1 MDIIQAIVYGAVQG
15 FTEFLPI
22 SSTAHLILLP
32 WFMGWN
38 DPGLAFDVALHLG
51 TLVALLVY
59 FRSDW
64 IALTRSSFDLLRGR
78 TRTSDPNAR
87 MVLFIVVATIPGAL
101 AGLFFEDIIEGAL
114 RSPAVISFTLIALA
128 LVLVAAERKGSR
140 QKSLDGI
147 SWLDAITVGIAQ
159 AVALIPGV
167 SRSGVTIT
175 AGLFRGMKREAAARF
190 SFLLSTPII
199 AGAVA
204 KQLLDIASLGL
215 TPDQTVPLLAGIVS
229 AGIVGYA
236 SIAFLLRYLQTR
248 NTFVFVYY
256 RIALGL
262 VVYLAFWSGIR

>member
-1 MDIIQAIVYGAVQG
+1 MDIIQAIVFGAVQG

-64 IALTRSSFDLLRGR
+64 IALISSSTDLLRGR
-78 TRTSDPNAR
+78 TTDPNAR
-87 MVLFIVVATIPGAL
+87 MVLFIVLATIPGAV
-101 AGLFFEDIIEGAL
+101 AGLLFEDFIESRL
-114 RSPAVISFTLIALA
+114 RSPVVISFTLIALA
-128 LVLVAAERKGSR
+128 LILVVAEMKGRK
-140 QKSLDGI
+140 QKTLDRI
-147 SWLDAITVGIAQ
+147 SWLDALTVGIAQ

-175 AGLFRGMKREAAARF
+175 AALFRGMKRDAAARF
-190 SFLLSTPII
+190 SFFLSTPII
-199 AGAVA
+199 AGAVG
-204 KQLLDIASLGL
+204 KELLEIAGLGL
-215 TPDQTVPLLAGIVS
+215 TADQLIPLIAGIVA
-229 AGIVGYA
+229 AGAVGYA
-236 SIAFLLRYLQTR
+236 SIAFLLRYLQTH
-248 NTFVFVYY
+248 NTFLFVYY
-256 RIALGL
+256 RIALGI